1 MEIMELS
8 INIPNN
14 DYLIGRDTKL
24 FYKQCGTVFLK

>member
-14 DYLIGRDTKL
+14 DYLIGKDTKL
-24 FYKQCGTVFLK
+24 FFTNNVEQVF

>member
-14 DYLIGRDTKL
+14 DYSIGKDTKL
-24 FYKQCGTVFLK
+24 FFTNNVERVF